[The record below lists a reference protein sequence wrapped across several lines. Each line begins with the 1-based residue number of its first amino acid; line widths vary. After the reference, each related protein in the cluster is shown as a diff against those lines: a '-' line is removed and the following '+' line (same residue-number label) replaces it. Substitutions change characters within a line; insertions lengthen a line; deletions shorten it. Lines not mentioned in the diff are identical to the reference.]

1 MSTGIDIGKYS
12 TKIVEL
18 SLTKDEVSVKKIG
31 NLHIFE
37 DINKFDLE
45 KISRSQLEASVQD
58 LSKKLGIN
66 PRKVRKI
73 TSSISGTLV
82 DVRQISTLD
91 MPDEELSVSLEL
103 EAKKHI
109 PLDGTDAI
117 IDYHHLGS
125 NTTEIDK
132 INLLLVSTTKNI
144 IKDHAK
150 MIKNAGFRADTF
162 DTDPIAIANM
172 YKYNYGLTPEGADV
186 ILNIGNS
193 NTTLI
198 VWGQNFPLFARN
210 IETSGNYFTNEIIRE
225 LGVDYKTAENLKSE
239 KGVNVFAED
248 NASNDD
254 EDNPK
259 EPSSENQTTNFG
271 ISVEKRT
278 CYSELCEDIKR
289 TLRFYMK
296 NNNQAFFNH
305 FYVTGG
311 SAEIPGINDFISSSL
326 NVKVSTF
333 NPFQKISNDIEIKN
347 PNQYTTAL
355 GLALRGLD
363 LE

>member
-18 SLTKDEVSVKKIG
+18 SLTKGEVAVKKIG
-31 NLHIFE
+31 TLNTFK

-45 KISRSQLEASVQD
+45 KISKSQLEACIQD
-58 LSKKLGIN
+58 LSKKMGIN
-66 PRKVRKI
+66 PRKIKNPI
-73 TSSISGTLV
+73 SSISGTLV
-82 DVRQISTLD
+82 DIRQISTLD
-91 MPDEELSVSLEL
+91 MPDEELSVSLAL

-117 IDYHHLGS
+117 IDYHHIGT
-125 NTTEIDK
+125 NDTEIDK
-132 INLLLVSTTKNI
+132 INILLVSTTKNI
-144 IKDHAK
+144 IKDHASLV
-150 MIKNAGFRADTF
+150 KNSGFRVDTF
-162 DTDPIAIANM
+162 DADPIAIANI

-186 ILNIGNS
+186 VLNIGNS
-193 NTTLI
+193 TTSLI
-198 VWGQNFPLFARN
+198 VWGKNFPFFTRN
-210 IETSGNYFTNEIIRE
+210 IETSGNYFTSEIMRE
-225 LGVDYKTAENLKSE
+225 LGVDYQTAENLKND

-248 NASNDD
+248 KSIEKDLNAD
-254 EDNPK
+254 DNP
-259 EPSSENQTTNFG
+259 EPDFE

-278 CYSELCEDIKR
+278 CFTELCEDIKR

-305 FYVTGG
+305 FYITGG
-311 SAEIPGINDFISSSL
+311 SAEILGINEFIASAL
-326 NVKVSTF
+326 NVNVSTF
-333 NPFQKISNDIEIKN
+333 NPLQKISNDIQIEN

-363 LE
+363 IE